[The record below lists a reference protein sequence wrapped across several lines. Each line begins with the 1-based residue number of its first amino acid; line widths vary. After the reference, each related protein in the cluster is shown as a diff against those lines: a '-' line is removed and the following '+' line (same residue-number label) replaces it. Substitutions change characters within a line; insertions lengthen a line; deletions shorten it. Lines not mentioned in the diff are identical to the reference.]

1 MQQESF
7 TEIIVDQ
14 TKRALWE
21 AGNVIACVPD
31 GCWDKEYCHMPL
43 WKHIYHMLH
52 SLDLWFI
59 NPRDAGFRE
68 PDFHEEGL
76 NNLDIPSHKRLERN
90 EIEAYFEQ
98 IKAKTESYLKQL
110 QDVELLNMPEGCE
123 YARFTLILAQHR
135 HLHTHM
141 GMLMGFIV
149 AETGLWPGVL
159 GLEGT
164 VPEDGKDKYFM

>member
-21 AGNVIACVPD
+21 AGNVIACVP
-31 GCWDKEYCHMPL
+31 
-43 WKHIYHMLH
+43 
-52 SLDLWFI
+52 
-59 NPRDAGFRE
+59 
-68 PDFHEEGL
+68 
-76 NNLDIPSHKRLERN
+76 
-90 EIEAYFEQ
+90 
-98 IKAKTESYLKQL
+98 
-110 QDVELLNMPEGCE
+110 EGCE
-123 YARFTLILAQHR
+123 YAGFTLILAQHR